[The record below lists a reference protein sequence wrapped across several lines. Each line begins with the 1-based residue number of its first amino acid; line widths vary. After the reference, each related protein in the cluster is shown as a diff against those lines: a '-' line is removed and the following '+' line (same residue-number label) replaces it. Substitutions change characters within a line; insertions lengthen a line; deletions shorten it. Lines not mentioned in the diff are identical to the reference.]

1 MTYIYC
7 NIISKARILNPS
19 PIIYSKIGLYMQF
32 QVCVACNIS
41 YSAIIKLE
49 TLRADADWIFDK
61 LNLTQ
66 YKEDWES
73 LAAINKAEG
82 SGTGDNRVHGGP
94 GGKGG
99 LSSEK
104 LSSKYFS
111 QIGKKNIRRLY
122 EKYSVDFEMF
132 GYDGQVQSYIDMGY

>member
-1 MTYIYC
+1 MY
-7 NIISKARILNPS
+7 
-19 PIIYSKIGLYMQF
+19 F
-32 QVCVACNIS
+32 QVCIPCNIS
-41 YSAIIKLE
+41 FSAIIKLE

-82 SGTGDNRVHGGP
+82 SGTLDNRVHGGP

-122 EKYSVDFEMF
+122 EKYSVDFDMF
-132 GYDGQVQSYIDMGY
+132 GYDGQVQSYIDVGY

>member
-1 MTYIYC
+1 MQYFALFLSKLLYC
-7 NIISKARILNPS
+7 VF
-19 PIIYSKIGLYMQF
+19 F
-32 QVCVACNIS
+32 QVCIPCNIS

-49 TLRADADWIFDK
+49 TLKDDSDWIFDK
-61 LNLTQ
+61 LHLTQ

-73 LAAINKAEG
+73 LAAINKLEG

-111 QIGKKNIRRLY
+111 QISKTNIKRLY
-122 EKYSVDFEMF
+122 KKYSVDFEMF